1 MEITDSD
8 GNVVWSEGNENVAGN
23 FGTEEFPPAA
33 DPTNP
38 LQNLTQ
44 YNWDVGLPGSDCYT
58 FAIYDYYG
66 DGLGASQWDENN
78 TDGNLQLKN
87 NANTTIYTISAA
99 DFGPTES
106 IGVENTGGG
115 TSGIDAF
122 ESHDILIYPNPAQ
135 NEIIIDASE
144 ASNDYE
150 QIKIT
155 DVTGKIIFESALN
168 SNKMTVIDLGD
179 FAGGM
184 YHIHMASSTGTTVK
198 QFIKK

>member
-1 MEITDSD
+1 MCIRDR
-8 GNVVWSEGNENVAGN
+8 
-23 FGTEEFPPAA
+23 
-33 DPTNP
+33 
-38 LQNLTQ
+38 QNLTQ

-99 DFGPTES
+99 DYGASES

-122 ESHDILIYPNPAQ
+122 GSNDLLIYPNPAQ
-135 NEIIIDASE
+135 NEIIIDASD

-155 DVTGKIIFESALN
+155 DVTGKVIFETALN

-179 FAGGM
+179 FAGCI
-184 YHIHMASSTGTTVK
+184 YHIHMASSTGTTVM